1 MTEFIDVPI
10 NRIFLCLD
18 NPRHEPME
26 DEAQAIEYLCKEED
40 VYPLARD
47 IAKFGLNPLERFAL
61 VAEVGKSGARQSY
74 SVPEGN
80 RRMCAIKL
88 LNDPDLAPPSL
99 RKSFEKLSQTWT
111 PITEVPAVVF
121 DTKEDVWHWLDRIH
135 MGPQGGIGRKSWNP
149 EQKSRY
155 DGGNKNK
162 AAQAFLDY
170 AQAEGMITAE
180 QRKDKLTT
188 TQRFLSNTTFREALG
203 FDQSN
208 PDIVGRTRPKEE
220 FDLLARKFVEDLI
233 GNKNVTSRMN
243 KNQIIIYAR
252 QIGALPGVTNTRVTT
267 ETLTSEPIDSKGP
280 SRRRKTPKTPEKAKK
295 VTYEDA
301 ISRAL
306 EGLGNEKLQSL
317 YYSICSIELE
327 KHTPIVSVGVW
338 SFFES
343 LTACAGRIEGVSFD
357 SFLSKAK
364 LTSYSLGGDSKSMM
378 EAIARIRAY
387 GNTTKHHKVSAT
399 FNGDQLNNDMT
410 ALKDVILKCIEEAV
424 QKAT

>member
-1 MTEFIDVPI
+1 VTQFVDVPI
-10 NRIFLCLD
+10 NRIFLYLE

-26 DEAQAIEYLCKEED
+26 NEAQAIEYLCNEED
-40 VYPLARD
+40 VHPLARD

-61 VAEVGKSGARQSY
+61 VAVGGKSGTRQSY

-88 LNDPDLAPPSL
+88 LNDPDLAPPKL
-99 RKSFEKLSQTWT
+99 RKSFQKLAQTWT
-111 PITEVPAVVF
+111 PIAEVPAVVF
-121 DTKEDVWHWLDRIH
+121 DTVEDVWHWLDRIH
-135 MGPQGGIGRKSWNP
+135 MGPQGGVGRKSWNS

-180 QRKDKLTT
+180 ERKDRLTT
-188 TQRFLSNTTFREALG
+188 AQRFLSNVVFRETLG
-203 FDQSN
+203 FDQRN
-208 PDIVGRTRPKEE
+208 PDVVGRTRPKEE
-220 FDLLARKFVEDLI
+220 FDILAKRFVEDLI

-243 KNQIIIYAR
+243 KNQIIGYAR
-252 QIGALPGVTNTRVTT
+252 RIGSLPGVTNARIET
-267 ETLTSEPIDSKGP
+267 ETLNTELAPTKGP
-280 SRRRKTPKTPEKAKK
+280 SRRRKTPKSPEKAKH
-295 VTYEDA
+295 VTYEDT

-306 EGLGNEKLQSL
+306 EGFGSEKLQSL

-338 SFFES
+338 SFFET
-343 LTACAGRIEGVSFD
+343 LTACAGRADGTSFD

-364 LTSYSLGGDSKSMM
+364 LTSYGLGGDSKPMT
-378 EAIARIRAY
+378 EAIARVRAY

-399 FNGDQLNNDMT
+399 FNGDQLNNDMVV
-410 ALKDVILKCIEEAV
+410 LKDVILKCIEEAV
-424 QKAT
+424 QKAG